1 MRFIFALVVGISA
14 GYFIGWKDA
23 KKYDKTI
30 VERLVDRAG
39 GATRGKISNDMDA
52 KMREAD
58 SGVTAKPR

>member
-1 MRFIFALVVGISA
+1 MRFIFALVIGISA

-39 GATRGKISNDMDA
+39 GSTRGKISNDMDA
-52 KMREAD
+52 MMKQAD
-58 SGVTAKPR
+58 SGATKRP

>member
-1 MRFIFALVVGISA
+1 MRFIFALVIGISA

-39 GATRGKISNDMDA
+39 GSTRGKISNDMDA
-52 KMREAD
+52 MMKQAD
-58 SGVTAKPR
+58 SGTTKRP

>member
-1 MRFIFALVVGISA
+1 MKFILALVIGISA

-23 KKYDKTI
+23 KKHDKTI

-52 KMREAD
+52 KMKEAD
-58 SGVTAKPR
+58 SGVTTKRP

>member
-1 MRFIFALVVGISA
+1 MRFILALVIGISA

-52 KMREAD
+52 KMKEAD
-58 SGVTAKPR
+58 SGVATKRP